1 MIGVFCK
8 NNRASRIAIH
18 SSKIQ
23 ISTAAQIKKT
33 GNSKRVK
40 EKENRL
46 RNHQRRKSNLSVT
59 STTNVTIIKCSEY
72 FFSLSAASTCN
83 DATEPRDAQCIENLS
98 LQLKNFPIALFRVY
112 AHDHIIIANVCGEK
126 RAKHYKLHN

>member
-1 MIGVFCK
+1 MMIGVFCK
-8 NNRASRIAIH
+8 NNRASRIAH

-46 RNHQRRKSNLSVT
+46 RNQRRKQRLSVT
-59 STTNVTIIKCSEY
+59 STTNATVIKCSEY
-72 FFSLSAASTCN
+72 SSYSAYRDST
-83 DATEPRDAQCIENLS
+83 S
-98 LQLKNFPIALFRVY
+98 
-112 AHDHIIIANVCGEK
+112 
-126 RAKHYKLHN
+126 